1 MSHPV
6 LEPAAARSVSA
17 GVCCSTASV
26 AASAAAPGSSTEPA
40 AGIYATA
47 ASASATSKATA
58 ITTPCAA
65 FRLAKLA
72 RALVDMQKTLSQRV
86 LSTYMEHFP
95 KPLHI
100 LNPIPCFL
108 LCSQLGLFGT
118 VRHLVR

>member
-26 AASAAAPGSSTEPA
+26 AASAAAPGSSTESA

-72 RALVDMQKTLSQRV
+72 RALVDIQK
-86 LSTYMEHFP
+86 HFP
-95 KPLHI
+95 KGSQV
-100 LNPIPCFL
+100 PIWNTFPN
-108 LCSQLGLFGT
+108 
-118 VRHLVR
+118 RYIY